1 MAGMVK
7 QHVGDRWWSRD
18 RPGQAM
24 VEFAFVSLTIM
35 MLIFGIID
43 LGRGVFQRSMFTNAV
58 REAARYGSVNPTDL
72 TGMRAAAARTS
83 PSLGLTSSSTNITA
97 ACYTLAGASWTVVPC
112 GATRPGD
119 RLEVSGT
126 YRFGLT
132 APRLI
137 GWSSITMSE
146 AAIVTIQ

>member
-1 MAGMVK
+1 MVE
-7 QHVGDRWWSRD
+7 HRSADHWWSRE
-18 RPGQAM
+18 RPAQAM

-35 MLIFGIID
+35 MLIFGILD
-43 LGRGVFQRSMFTNAV
+43 LGRGVYQRSLFTNAV
-58 REAARYGSVNPTDL
+58 REAARYGSVAPGDL
-72 TGMRAAAARTS
+72 TGMRATAARTS

-97 ACYTLAGASWTVVPC
+97 VCYNWDGSAWVTIACSAA
-112 GATRPGD
+112 RPGD

-126 YRFGLT
+126 YLFSLS

-146 AAIVTIQ
+146 ASIVIVQ